1 MDMDAALKKY
11 LGNAARTARLE
22 KGFSQAQV
30 AQSAELAT
38 AVYGRIE
45 RGEMMPSLPTVQR
58 LCRALDVDA
67 NTLLGFSSPTPPAWF
82 TSPPSKKKPAVH
94 EFLRTA
100 RRMKP
105 RQLRALRSV
114 AQAMLTTNSSTSR
127 QPTPPTQDARC

>member
-1 MDMDAALKKY
+1 MDMDAALRKY
-11 LGNAARTARLE
+11 LGNAARAARLH
-22 KGFSQAQV
+22 KGLSQAQV

-45 RGEMMPSLPTVQR
+45 RGAMMPSLPTVQR
-58 LCRALDVDA
+58 LCRVLEVDA

-82 TSPPSKKKPAVH
+82 TSPPSKERPAVH

-105 RQLRALRSV
+105 RQLRALRGV
-114 AQAMLTTNSSTSR
+114 AHALLTVDSGSTQR
-127 QPTPPTQDARC
+127 RMQR

>member
-11 LGNAARTARLE
+11 LGNAARAARLE

-45 RGEMMPSLPTVQR
+45 RGGMMPSLPTVQR

-82 TSPPSKKKPAVH
+82 TSPPPKERPAVH
-94 EFLRTA
+94 EFLRTV

-127 QPTPPTQDARC
+127 QLTLPTQDARC

>member
-1 MDMDAALKKY
+1 MDVALKKY
-11 LGNAARTARLE
+11 LGKSARAARVH
-22 KGFSQAQV
+22 KGFTQAEV
-30 AQSAELAT
+30 AQRAELAV

-58 LCRALDVDA
+58 LCRVLEVDA

-82 TSPPSKKKPAVH
+82 TSPPPKERPAVH

-127 QPTPPTQDARC
+127 QLTLPTQDARC